1 MAAVVKKQSIDWSAY
16 EATAVLRGNLML
28 FISPD
33 LAKAWLSKLR

>member
-1 MAAVVKKQSIDWSAY
+1 MAAVVKKQSIDCSAY